1 RSEITSGSC
10 IHASSCEP
18 SLLMSAPPLR
28 CVRHEPVF
36 VFAVTF
42 SPRDCLL
49 RGNITSALLAA
60 QTFGLNYSVEAHIC
74 LMDGYARVDELP
86 QPVPDFRVV
95 DAGRVLND
103 CLECFFDGHF
113 FLLSDCFGFE
123 PVGSDSLSV
132 NPAFRVLHSP
142 KELHIFSMHGE
153 SPLGCRFPHLVNGF
167 GFVLVIC
174 ERNVCAD

>member
-1 RSEITSGSC
+1 MRSISARSEITSGSC

-95 DAGRVLND
+95 DAGRVFDDL
-103 CLECFFDGHF
+103 LECFFDSHWF
-113 FLLSDCFGFE
+113 PLSDCFCFE
-123 PVGSDSLSV
+123 PLGVDCFVV
-132 NPAFRVLHSP
+132 NRVFWVF
-142 KELHIFSMHGE
+142 E
-153 SPLGCRFPHLVNGF
+153 
-167 GFVLVIC
+167 
-174 ERNVCAD
+174 A